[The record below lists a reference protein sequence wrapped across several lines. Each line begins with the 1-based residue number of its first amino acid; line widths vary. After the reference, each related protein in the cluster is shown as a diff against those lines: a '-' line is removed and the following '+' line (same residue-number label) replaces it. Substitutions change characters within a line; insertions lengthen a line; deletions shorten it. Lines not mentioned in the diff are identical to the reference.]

1 MELLTKV
8 ISLESCLMIY
18 SYLMVFGKTTPS
30 ELRDVTGQS
39 KATMFRNLALLSD
52 AGVLKKLEDNSVEDK
67 RYSLHYYLS
76 KNLFDL
82 TKQVYSSKVRD
93 YAISKERSDLI
104 TEWLNSI
111 ESLPFLLNQF
121 TSQMI
126 MLMAKRPVSESDATC
141 HMVSKFLV
149 FRLGDLN
156 QVGELHKRLADF
168 VKDFDS
174 RHADAKRDWKMPLTR
189 PVSMSINVVALNPE
203 DVTEDSALVVEQIR
217 C

>member
-1 MELLTKV
+1 
-8 ISLESCLMIY
+8 
-18 SYLMVFGKTTPS
+18 
-30 ELRDVTGQS
+30 
-39 KATMFRNLALLSD
+39 
-52 AGVLKKLEDNSVEDK
+52 
-67 RYSLHYYLS
+67 
-76 KNLFDL
+76 
-82 TKQVYSSKVRD
+82 
-93 YAISKERSDLI
+93 
-104 TEWLNSI
+104 
-111 ESLPFLLNQF
+111 
-121 TSQMI
+121 
-126 MLMAKRPVSESDATC
+126 MLMAKRPVSESDAKC